1 MDIYYQKYQKYKIKY
16 LNAKKINQTGGSSNK
31 AIDLYFFKADWCGHC
46 KNFMPVWNDLIK
58 DEKLTDKINFI
69 QFDSEKNQDE
79 IKEWKIEGFPTI
91 ILKQGDKAIEYNGP
105 RKLNNIKEFIAK
117 NT

>member
-1 MDIYYQKYQKYKIKY
+1 
-16 LNAKKINQTGGSSNK
+16 
-31 AIDLYFFKADWCGHC
+31 
-46 KNFMPVWNDLIK
+46 MPVWNDLLK

-69 QFDSEKNQDE
+69 QFDSDKNQDE

>member
-46 KNFMPVWNDLIK
+46 KNFRETWNALADK
-58 DEKLTDKINFI
+58 FNDKINFI
-69 QFDSEKNQDE
+69 SYDSDKDQKK
-79 IKEWKIEGFPTI
+79 IKEWRVEGFPTLI
-91 ILKQGDKAIEYNGP
+91 YRKGTTATEYNGD
-105 RKLNNIKEFIAK
+105 RDINSLINFIKNEI
-117 NT
+117 